1 MRLDGFTLGVNLT
14 AGAPLTVLIGPS
26 GSGKTLT
33 LRAIAGAL
41 RPDDGRIAL
50 DGQLLFDRAAGVDLP
65 PQVRRVGYV
74 PQQYALFPHL
84 DVVGNVG
91 FGLHDRQSPSGRQ
104 RIAEMIE
111 LVGLGGLEHHRPR
124 QLSGGQ
130 QQRVAL
136 ARALVVQPRLLLL
149 DEPFAA
155 LDTTIRDALRS
166 ELLRLQRALG
176 FRALLVTHD
185 PTDAALA
192 GQRIVFERGRVVAV
206 SSTPQDGLSRSSFN
220 DTELMQ

>member
-1 MRLDGFTLGVNLT
+1 MLELRVLKRFEDFTLDVELA
-14 AGAPLTVLIGPS
+14 AGAPLTALLGPS

-41 RPDDGRIAL
+41 RPDAGRLVL
-50 DGQLLFDRAAGVDLP
+50 DGEALFDAERGIDLP
-65 PQVRRVGYV
+65 PQARRVGYV

-91 FGLHDRQSPSGRQ
+91 FGLPARGGPEARA
-104 RIAEMIE
+104 RIAELLH
-111 LVGLGGLEHHRPR
+111 LVDLTGLERHKPR

-136 ARALVVQPRLLLL
+136 ARALILRPRLLLL

-155 LDTTIRDALRS
+155 LDATIRAEVRRG
-166 ELLRLQRALG
+166 LLDLQRRLG

-185 PTDAALA
+185 PEDAALA
-192 GQRIVFERGRVVAV
+192 GQTFTFKDGRIVMG
-206 SSTPQDGLSRSSFN
+206 TP
-220 DTELMQ
+220 